1 MVWFGLNRTKLSM
14 VWFGLNRIEFR
25 IVWFG
30 LKNGLVWFSLNC

>member
-30 LKNGLVWFSLNC
+30 LKNGLVWFK